1 MAEIAFSPDQLG
13 KQEGGPGRT
22 KIFRAIKEGKLRA
35 HKDGRRTI
43 VLAHDYIAYIQSLPL
58 AGPAR
63 NEDGA
68 EAA

>member
-22 KIFRAIKEGKLRA
+22 KIFRAIKEGRLRA
-35 HKDGRRTI
+35 YKDGKRTI
-43 VLAHDYIAYIQSLPL
+43 ILAEDYVAFIRSLPP
-58 AGPAR
+58 AGPAFR
-63 NEDGA
+63 NGV

>member
-1 MAEIAFSPDQLG
+1 MAEIAFNPDQLG

-22 KIFRAIKEGKLRA
+22 KIYRAIREGKLRSY
-35 HKDGRRTI
+35 KDGRRTI
-43 VLAHDYIAYIQSLPL
+43 VLAADYVSYIRSLPL
-58 AGPAR
+58 AGPDG

>member
-1 MAEIAFSPDQLG
+1 MAEIAFSPDQLA

-35 HKDGRRTI
+35 YKDGRRTI
-43 VLAHDYIAYIQSLPL
+43 VLATDFVEYIRSLPP
-58 AGPAR
+58 AGPSR
-63 NEDGA
+63 HGA